1 MKKRSK
7 RYLSSSEGISETKDY
22 DLQEAL
28 DGISKQN
35 KVKFDESVELSIS
48 LGVDPKQSSQSVRG
62 TVKLPHGSG
71 KDVKVLVFT
80 EKPEEALKLGAD
92 HAGLEDL
99 IAKIKDGW
107 TDFDVALSTTTAM
120 KSV

>member
-1 MKKRSK
+1 M
-7 RYLSSSEGISETKDY
+7 GISS
-22 DLQEAL
+22 Q
-28 DGISKQN
+28 S
-35 KVKFDESVELSIS
+35 KVKFDESVELSMS

-107 TDFDVALSTTTAM
+107 TMHYLLRRKRLMEGERKKKDVYP
-120 KSV
+120 

>member
-7 RYLSSSEGISETKDY
+7 RYLSSSEGISESVDY

-28 DGISKQN
+28 DGISKQSQ
-35 KVKFDESVELSIS
+35 VKFDESVELSIS

-71 KDVKVLVFT
+71 KDVKVLVFA
-80 EKPEEALKLGAD
+80 ENPIMLALRILYPKLKTV
-92 HAGLEDL
+92 GLIL
-99 IAKIKDGW
+99 
-107 TDFDVALSTTTAM
+107 M
-120 KSV
+120 